1 MPLQIVTVPCLSDNY
16 AYLIHDE
23 TSGETAVVD
32 VPDAGPVAAEL
43 DRRGWKLSHVFLTHH
58 HADHVQ
64 GVAELRARSD
74 ARVIGA
80 AADAHRL
87 PPLDMEVRDGD
98 AFMFG
103 NEEVRVMDVSGH
115 TVGHIAYY
123 LPDSAAAFTADSLMA
138 LGCGRVFEG
147 TMAQMWESLSKLAA
161 LPEDTLIYSGHE
173 YTANNARFALTIEPG
188 NAALQARAERV
199 AQARDRGAPT
209 VPSRLGEELA
219 TNPFLRAGLPAV
231 KQTLGMTRAP
241 DAAVFA
247 EVRRRKDSF

>member
-16 AYLIHDE
+16 AYLLHDE

-32 VPDAGPVAAEL
+32 VPEAAPIEAEL
-43 DRRGWKLSHVFLTHH
+43 DRRGWKLSHIFLTHH

-64 GVAELRARSD
+64 GVAGLRARTD

-87 PPLDMEVRDGD
+87 PPLDMEVKDGD

-103 NEEVRVMDVSGH
+103 NEEVRVMDVPGH
-115 TVGHIAYY
+115 TVGHIAFY

-147 TMAQMWESLSKLAA
+147 TMAQMWDSLSKLAG
-161 LPEDTLIYSGHE
+161 LPEDTMIYSGHE

-188 NAALQARAERV
+188 NAALKTRAEQV
-199 AQARDRGAPT
+199 KQARDSGKPT

-219 TNPFLRAGLPAV
+219 TNPFLRAGLPEV
-231 KQTLGMTRAP
+231 KESLDMSGAP
-241 DAAVFA
+241 DAEVFA
-247 EVRRRKDSF
+247 EIRRRKDSF